1 MLPLINRLLTAMTC
15 IVLGHS
21 PIVEIQGR
29 DSNLVCERCRK
40 VLNVFVTNIFRD
52 PSPPRPGSAS

>member
-1 MLPLINRLLTAMTC
+1 MLVLINRLLSAMVC
-15 IVLGHS
+15 VVVGHS

-40 VLNVFVTNIFRD
+40 VLSVFVTNIFRD
-52 PSPPRPGSAS
+52 PTPPRSGSAL